1 MVQPSI
7 WAGFKAVI
15 TSVFSTVVTASSTVE
30 KATNLVERE
39 VDGLATLQDIRF
51 DVIKADRDAQ
61 RKLLE
66 LP

>member
-7 WAGFKAVI
+7 WSGFKTVLASI
-15 TSVFSTVVTASSTVE
+15 FSTVVTASSTVE

-66 LP
+66 LN

>member
-7 WAGFKAVI
+7 WSGFKTVLSSI
-15 TSVFSTVVTASSTVE
+15 FSTVVTASSTVE

-66 LP
+66 LI